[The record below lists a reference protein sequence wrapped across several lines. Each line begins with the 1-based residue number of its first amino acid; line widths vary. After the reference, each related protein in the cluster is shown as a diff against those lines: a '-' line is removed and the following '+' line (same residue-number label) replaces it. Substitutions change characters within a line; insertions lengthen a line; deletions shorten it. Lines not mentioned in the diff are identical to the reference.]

1 MSWLFISKA
10 ETIVGGYGV
19 PQRKSLCFFFWENVS
34 PRFLSVSKYG
44 RKEEQLIKTM
54 NFNSLTISARVT
66 VLPNVFI
73 VSNPPVAPIAFMIKP
88 SVSPSIWTSA
98 SFLMG
103 DNIDSNS
110 WNSQQLWNSH
120 FTWVVAEINVFSF
133 VSFFFFTISVPVEII
148 LLNLYSI
155 QR

>member
-1 MSWLFISKA
+1 MWFRDIGRTRVHRVKDFLKCNA
-10 ETIVGGYGV
+10 LL
-19 PQRKSLCFFFWENVS
+19 PRPSLHYVLYCC
-34 PRFLSVSKYG
+34 FLSVSKYR

-103 DNIDSNS
+103 DSNS

-120 FTWVVAEINVFSF
+120 FTWVVADINVFSF